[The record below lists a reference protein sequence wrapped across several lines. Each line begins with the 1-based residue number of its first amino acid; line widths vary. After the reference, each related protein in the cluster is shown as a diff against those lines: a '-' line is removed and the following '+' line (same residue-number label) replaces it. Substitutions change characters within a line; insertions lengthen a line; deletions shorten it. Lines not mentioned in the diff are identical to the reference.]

1 MVASNKDKRSG
12 PVAGRGARKNR
23 DKDVSWEKRLEIAR
37 AKRAAILAEQGEQP
51 VIPASK
57 PWEDQDALEAQAAEA
72 PAAGT
77 TSTEPAGEAE
87 RGRDYAREAILKAAL
102 ARRAQTLA
110 RKGQEPDARER
121 EALEEHGGPSA
132 NVFPLFTAEPAAAP
146 KPEADTSGDA
156 HAPEASPVPEPA
168 AKTEETSD
176 EPQVDAA
183 ARSVRAEPEPA
194 RQQEIDTTFAARFR
208 SAPEEEEV
216 VSDDFRT
223 QLRRATVVILLLV
236 TGAAAGF
243 WGATFYFTQLGEPHT
258 PAREIPV
265 EGQGGTTPK
274 SSSGQ
279 GRVKQAQ
286 HETAP
291 VGRHG
296 PMSEG

>member
-23 DKDVSWEKRLEIAR
+23 VKDVSWEKRLEIAR

-57 PWEDQDALEAQAAEA
+57 PWEDQDALEAQAEEA

-132 NVFPLFTAEPAAAP
+132 NVFPLFTAEPAPEP
-146 KPEADTSGDA
+146 KPEVAKPIEAQT
-156 HAPEASPVPEPA
+156 PEASPVPERAEKA
-168 AKTEETSD
+168 AEAKDET
-176 EPQVDAA
+176 QVDQTVQPAM
-183 ARSVRAEPEPA
+183 AEPERA
-194 RQQEIDTTFAARFR
+194 KQQEIDTTFAARFR
-208 SAPEEEEV
+208 SAPEEEEEV
-216 VSDDFRT
+216 GDDFRT
-223 QLRRATVVILLLV
+223 QLRRATMVILLLV

-243 WGATFYFTQLGEPHT
+243 WGATVYFTQLGERHT

-291 VGRHG
+291 VGQHG
-296 PMSEG
+296 PISEG